1 MTNAEI
7 AKKLK
12 IAEKTIYNWRKNR
25 KELFSVIEN
34 GLNLKEKKENIY
46 ANNTYKELIDLL
58 EKLSQQEIQYYVLDI
73 KTRILKKEIDKWKI
87 IFHWA
92 TNLARM

>member
-25 KELFSVIEN
+25 KELFEILELGIKIQESQKNIE
-34 GLNLKEKKENIY
+34 Y
-46 ANNTYKELIDLL
+46 VNNTYKELINLY
-58 EKLSQQEIQYYVLDI
+58 EKLNEKEQEYYITDI
-73 KTRILKKEIDKWKI
+73 KARILKKEIDK
-87 IFHWA
+87 
-92 TNLARM
+92 

>member
-25 KELFSVIEN
+25 KELFEVIEN
-34 GLNLKEKKENIY
+34 GLNSKKNKESLYVND
-46 ANNTYKELIDLL
+46 TYKELIQLF
-58 EKLSQQEIQYYVLDI
+58 EKLSEQEIQYYVLDI
-73 KTRILKKEIDKWKI
+73 KIRILKKEIDK
-87 IFHWA
+87 
-92 TNLARM
+92 

>member
-25 KELFSVIEN
+25 KDLFEVIEN
-34 GLNLKEKKENIY
+34 GLNSKKNKENLY
-46 ANNTYKELIDLL
+46 VNDTYKELIQLF
-58 EKLSQQEIQYYVLDI
+58 EKLSEQEIQYYILDI
-73 KTRILKKEIDKWKI
+73 KTRILKKEIDK
-87 IFHWA
+87 
-92 TNLARM
+92 

>member
-25 KELFSVIEN
+25 KELFEVIEN
-34 GLNLKEKKENIY
+34 GLNLKESKESLYVNDAYKK
-46 ANNTYKELIDLL
+46 LIQLF
-58 EKLSQQEIQYYVLDI
+58 EKLSEQEIQYYILDI
-73 KTRILKKEIDKWKI
+73 KTRILKKEIDK
-87 IFHWA
+87 
-92 TNLARM
+92 

>member
-25 KELFSVIEN
+25 KELFEILELGIKIQESQKNIE
-34 GLNLKEKKENIY
+34 Y
-46 ANNTYKELIDLL
+46 VNNTYKELINLYKKL
-58 EKLSQQEIQYYVLDI
+58 NEKEQEYYITDI
-73 KTRILKKEIDKWKI
+73 KARILKKEIYK
-87 IFHWA
+87 
-92 TNLARM
+92 

>member
-25 KELFSVIEN
+25 KYIC
-34 GLNLKEKKENIY
+34 K
-46 ANNTYKELIDLL
+46 
-58 EKLSQQEIQYYVLDI
+58 
-73 KTRILKKEIDKWKI
+73 
-87 IFHWA
+87 
-92 TNLARM
+92 

>member
-25 KELFSVIEN
+25 KELFEIIEN
-34 GLNLKEKKENIY
+34 GLNSKKNKESLYVND
-46 ANNTYKELIDLL
+46 TYKELIQLF
-58 EKLSQQEIQYYVLDI
+58 EKLSEQEIQYYILDI
-73 KTRILKKEIDKWKI
+73 KTRILKKEIDK
-87 IFHWA
+87 
-92 TNLARM
+92 

>member
-25 KELFSVIEN
+25 KELFEVIEN
-34 GLNLKEKKENIY
+34 GLNSKKNKESLYVND
-46 ANNTYKELIDLL
+46 TYKELIQLF
-58 EKLSQQEIQYYVLDI
+58 EKLSEQEIQYYILDI
-73 KTRILKKEIDKWKI
+73 KTRILKKEIDK
-87 IFHWA
+87 
-92 TNLARM
+92 

>member
-25 KELFSVIEN
+25 KELFEVIEN
-34 GLNLKEKKENIY
+34 GLNLKENKESLYVNDAYKK
-46 ANNTYKELIDLL
+46 LIQLF
-58 EKLSQQEIQYYVLDI
+58 EKLSEQEIQYYILDI
-73 KTRILKKEIDKWKI
+73 KTRILKKEIDK
-87 IFHWA
+87 
-92 TNLARM
+92 

>member
-25 KELFSVIEN
+25 KELFEVIEN
-34 GLNLKEKKENIY
+34 GLNLKENKESLYVND
-46 ANNTYKELIDLL
+46 TYKELIQLF
-58 EKLSQQEIQYYVLDI
+58 EKLSEQEIQYYILDI
-73 KTRILKKEIDKWKI
+73 KTRILKKEIDKWKK
-87 IFHWA
+87 
-92 TNLARM
+92 LYYL

>member
-25 KELFSVIEN
+25 KELFEILELGIKIQESQKNIE
-34 GLNLKEKKENIY
+34 Y
-46 ANNTYKELIDLL
+46 VNNTYKELINLYKKL
-58 EKLSQQEIQYYVLDI
+58 NEKEQEYYIADI
-73 KTRILKKEIDKWKI
+73 KARILKKEIDK
-87 IFHWA
+87 
-92 TNLARM
+92 

>member
-25 KELFSVIEN
+25 KELFEVIEN
-34 GLNLKEKKENIY
+34 GLNSKKNKENLY
-46 ANNTYKELIDLL
+46 VNDTYKELIQLF
-58 EKLSQQEIQYYVLDI
+58 EKLSEQEIQYYILDI
-73 KTRILKKEIDKWKI
+73 KTRILKKEIDK
-87 IFHWA
+87 
-92 TNLARM
+92 

>member
-25 KELFSVIEN
+25 KELFEILELGIKIQESQKNIE
-34 GLNLKEKKENIY
+34 Y
-46 ANNTYKELIDLL
+46 VNNTYKELINLYKKL
-58 EKLSQQEIQYYVLDI
+58 NEKEQEYYITDI
-73 KTRILKKEIDKWKI
+73 KARILKKEIDK
-87 IFHWA
+87 
-92 TNLARM
+92 

>member
-25 KELFSVIEN
+25 KELFEILELGIKIQESQKNIE
-34 GLNLKEKKENIY
+34 Y
-46 ANNTYKELIDLL
+46 VNNTYKELINLYKKL
-58 EKLSQQEIQYYVLDI
+58 NEKEQEYYITDI
-73 KTRILKKEIDKWKI
+73 KAGILKKEIDK
-87 IFHWA
+87 
-92 TNLARM
+92 

>member
-25 KELFSVIEN
+25 KELFEIIED
-34 GLNLKEKKENIY
+34 GLNLKENKESIY
-46 ANNTYKELIDLL
+46 VNDTYKELIDLL
-58 EKLSQQEIQYYVLDI
+58 EKLSQQEIQYYISDK
-73 KTRILKKEIDKWKI
+73 KTRWIMRKI
-87 IFHWA
+87 
-92 TNLARM
+92 N

>member
-25 KELFSVIEN
+25 KELFEILELGIKIQESQKDIE
-34 GLNLKEKKENIY
+34 Y
-46 ANNTYKELIDLL
+46 VNNTYKELINLYKKL
-58 EKLSQQEIQYYVLDI
+58 NEKEQEYYITDI
-73 KTRILKKEIDKWKI
+73 KARILKKEIDK
-87 IFHWA
+87 
-92 TNLARM
+92 

>member
-25 KELFSVIEN
+25 KELFEVIEN
-34 GLNLKEKKENIY
+34 GLNLKENKESLYVNNAYKK
-46 ANNTYKELIDLL
+46 LIQLF
-58 EKLSQQEIQYYVLDI
+58 EKLSEQEIQYYILDI
-73 KTRILKKEIDKWKI
+73 KTRILKKEIDK
-87 IFHWA
+87 
-92 TNLARM
+92 

>member
-25 KELFSVIEN
+25 KELFEVIEN
-34 GLNLKEKKENIY
+34 GLNSKKNKESLYVND
-46 ANNTYKELIDLL
+46 TYKELIQLF
-58 EKLSQQEIQYYVLDI
+58 EKLSEQEIQYYILDI
-73 KTRILKKEIDKWKI
+73 KTRILKKEIDKWIKEMQPNLSAKI
-87 IFHWA
+87 
-92 TNLARM
+92 

>member
-25 KELFSVIEN
+25 KELFEILELGIKIQENQKNIE
-34 GLNLKEKKENIY
+34 Y
-46 ANNTYKELIDLL
+46 VNNTYKELINLYKKL
-58 EKLSQQEIQYYVLDI
+58 NEKEQEYYITDI
-73 KTRILKKEIDKWKI
+73 KARILKKEIDK
-87 IFHWA
+87 
-92 TNLARM
+92 

>member
-25 KELFSVIEN
+25 KELFEILELGIKIQESQKNIE
-34 GLNLKEKKENIY
+34 Y
-46 ANNTYKELIDLL
+46 VNNTYKELINLYKKL
-58 EKLSQQEIQYYVLDI
+58 NEKEQEYYITDI
-73 KTRILKKEIDKWKI
+73 KARILKKDIDK
-87 IFHWA
+87 
-92 TNLARM
+92 